1 MRERDRETDRE
12 RDRETDRERQRETE
26 RETDTHRVQLT
37 YLFEALSSK
46 VIISQSY
53 FG

>member
-1 MRERDRETDRE
+1 MRDRDRDRDRE
-12 RDRETDRERQRETE
+12 RDRETERDRERQ